1 MQISLIIVL
10 IVAELLLVLTGLC
23 ITLTIFLLRKPK
35 ATEEKTDEVSA
46 QPAEDELDAIELS
59 NNYIDFLEQ
68 AMHRNTQKTQQQKNI
83 EADIAKEES
92 DTADATDDLETGE
105 ATEEESANTSNSPA
119 PDEAQSKLLLIRD
132 QFLILEKTAA
142 EKSEHEIHFWESIYD
157 GMKDL
162 LEQFPSTKT
171 ASTETSSSTETV
183 VVESKEKV
191 FYIETQ
197 GKKIDGEVNK
207 LKDIIYEQ
215 ENALSSMKKAMQGAE
230 EEHPGDSESLK
241 ILKEQMEAIERQLND
256 SKMCME
262 VLEMENNRLQEE
274 VDKMDGRHDALFE
287 ETDNS
292 SSEESG
298 SVIDLDQMKEV
309 VEEQEAK
316 IQQLIDT
323 IESLEIDASQADK
336 LKETLGD
343 FTRSSKEMMSC
354 ICILEEEN
362 ERLKSSS
369 EADDDN
375 TETTADS
382 AAASSED
389 TAEIAGKISQLE
401 EELIKKDV
409 AYAQLQDEFS
419 SMETEYL
426 AMYEAM
432 HGDNS

>member
-35 ATEEKTDEVSA
+35 VTEEPIDEPSA

-92 DTADATDDLETGE
+92 DTANATDDLETDE

-119 PDEAQSKLLLIRD
+119 PDEAQSKLLLIRE

-142 EKSEHEIHFWESIYD
+142 EKSEHEIHFWDSIYD

-171 ASTETSSSTETV
+171 ASTQTSSSAENV

-230 EEHPGDSESLK
+230 EEHPEDSASLK

-292 SSEESG
+292 SSDES
-298 SVIDLDQMKEV
+298 SSIIDLDQMKEM
-309 VEEQEAK
+309 VEKQDAK

-323 IESLEIDASQADK
+323 IESLEIDASQSEK

-362 ERLKSSS
+362 ERLKASS
-369 EADDDN
+369 EADDEN